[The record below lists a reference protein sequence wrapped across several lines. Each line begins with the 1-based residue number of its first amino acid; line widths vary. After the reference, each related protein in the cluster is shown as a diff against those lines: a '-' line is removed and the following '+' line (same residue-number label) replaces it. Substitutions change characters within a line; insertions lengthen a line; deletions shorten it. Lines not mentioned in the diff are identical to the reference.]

1 MNDAILKRLNPTQSI
16 LDAMPSI
23 IEAFVM
29 FYGETERE
37 NIQNKFK
44 NLVVVG
50 YTNNMKSII
59 NIAKESPNY
68 TGEYAKIV
76 DTYDEY
82 VKKCDKL
89 KEDIENKYKKL
100 LINDLKDLF
109 TEEEFAELDS
119 QFNTEEL
126 DEMASILAFLND
138 FKNSKKNNK
147 SKNFFGL
154 GLGIAYIDAFN
165 EKSNKLLLDSNTNEK
180 TKSNIKHD
188 RVMYF
193 KNLGLDLG
201 DNYEDYMNYPNIS
214 NFIPSKEMVERVI
227 TTRQK
232 KQLEMKKEYYSSLP
246 HFQANRERI
255 NSYDLLNKN
264 DGYDESIHEIERCC
278 IIPNLKQIGEE
289 MVPFPILCF
298 PTQSIGG
305 NIDAS
310 LIHELNHV
318 LELDFQNN
326 SNGKNNFLCGWDLI
340 ECEFKNNKEEV
351 STLEKGSEKRN
362 YELFNE
368 IINELITQEITKILF
383 DNESY
388 LFDKKEEAKIDSGS
402 SYDILRNIVAEFFE
416 TYKQEIIESRKNG
429 NIQVIFDSVGKEN
442 FENLN
447 QLILMFKKEFPQVG
461 IYNKMMNDKNN
472 GIENERTQKYREIMN
487 IKQQI
492 LSSMESYYSN
502 NKITR

>member
-1 MNDAILKRLNPTQSI
+1 MNDVILKRLNPTQSI
-16 LDAMPSI
+16 IDAMPSI

-29 FYGETERE
+29 FYGESERE

-50 YTNNMKSII
+50 YTNEMKSIV
-59 NIAKESPNY
+59 NRAKQSPNY
-68 TGEYAKIV
+68 IGEYAKIV

-82 VKKCDKL
+82 VEKCDKL
-89 KEDIENKYKKL
+89 KEDIEKKYKKL

-109 TEEEFAELDS
+109 TEEEFVELDS

-126 DEMASILAFLND
+126 DDIAALLAFSNT
-138 FKNSKKNNK
+138 FTKNNK

-165 EKSNKLLLDSNTNEK
+165 EKSNKLLLNSNTNEK
-180 TKSNIKHD
+180 TKSNIKND

-214 NFIPSKEMVERVI
+214 NFLPSKEMVERVI

-232 KQLEMKKEYYSSLP
+232 RQLKMKKEYYNSLP

-264 DGYDESIHEIERCC
+264 DGYDESIHEFERCC
-278 IIPNLKQIGEE
+278 IIPNLKQIGEKV
-289 MVPFPILCF
+289 VPFPILCF
-298 PTQSIGG
+298 PTVKNGG
-305 NIDAS
+305 HIDAS

-318 LELDFQNN
+318 LELYFQNN
-326 SNGKNNFLCGWDLI
+326 SNNKNNFLCGWDLI
-340 ECEFKNNKEEV
+340 ECDFKNNKEEV
-351 STLEKGSEKRN
+351 TTLEKSNEKRN
-362 YELFNE
+362 YEYFNE

-383 DNESY
+383 SNNNF
-388 LFDKKEEAKIDSGS
+388 LFDKEEEAYIESGS
-402 SYDILRNIVAEFFE
+402 SYNILRVIVKEFYDI
-416 TYKQEIIESRKNG
+416 YKQEILESRKNG
-429 NIQVIFDSVGKEN
+429 NIHRILEAVGKEN

-447 QLILMFKKEFPQVG
+447 QLICIFKKEFPENGV
-461 IYNKMMNDKNN
+461 YNKTIDDINKGINN
-472 GIENERTQKYREIMN
+472 EKTQKYREIMN
-487 IKQQI
+487 TKQQI